1 MPKRTK
7 LPESKYIGTGKS
19 ELTVQKSNPLLT
31 LSETDLTLPEF
42 KILDAYL
49 SRIDSHNEEKRTVQ
63 LDKGTLE
70 RMLGVSRI
78 LKNDLE
84 IRLQHLFQTVKLED
98 EHKKNGFVLIN
109 LFEKAEAEAD
119 ENGLWTITLTCTEAA
134 REYIFNIDNIG
145 YLRYRLK
152 NVIDLTSRYSYI
164 LYLYLENNR
173 FRKEWNVNLVELK
186 EILRCNADTYREYK
200 HFNNLVLKKCQKELQ
215 EKTDCHFTYTTVK
228 KGRRV
233 VAIHFSL
240 ETLAILEDNIPEQLA
255 FDLPS
260 INDPVEFLRSVSNN
274 VDGKPEW
281 TRIQAEEIY
290 SLVTA
295 IPEDKLPE
303 TDTDDIELRRYQFLR
318 QLWLRMQ
325 RSEESKPIRNRFNYF
340 LKMLKQEQ

>member
-63 LDKGTLE
+63 LDKGALE

-134 REYIFNIDNIG
+134 REYIFNIDNII
-145 YLRYRLK
+145 K
-152 NVIDLTSRYSYI
+152 I
-164 LYLYLENNR
+164 
-173 FRKEWNVNLVELK
+173 F
-186 EILRCNADTYREYK
+186 C
-200 HFNNLVLKKCQKELQ
+200 
-215 EKTDCHFTYTTVK
+215 
-228 KGRRV
+228 
-233 VAIHFSL
+233 
-240 ETLAILEDNIPEQLA
+240 
-255 FDLPS
+255 
-260 INDPVEFLRSVSNN
+260 
-274 VDGKPEW
+274 
-281 TRIQAEEIY
+281 
-290 SLVTA
+290 
-295 IPEDKLPE
+295 
-303 TDTDDIELRRYQFLR
+303 
-318 QLWLRMQ
+318 
-325 RSEESKPIRNRFNYF
+325 
-340 LKMLKQEQ
+340 